1 MEPYL
6 PVTSQAVR
14 FCISG
19 TTVLFWVS
27 IFLNHHFNVY
37 QSCWSSLIMTL
48 TQTGFN
54 HDINICFYCCPADF
68 SAVMQNA
75 IQFRFK
81 KNQTNKQ
88 NNKPLEKPSLIINLI
103 GHFSIGITFSLAYV
117 LLTDHTEK
125 TCSKGKKTHPKTI
138 IHYNEISTYSSL
150 EISAEW
156 ISERT
161 I

>member
-1 MEPYL
+1 
-6 PVTSQAVR
+6 
-14 FCISG
+14 
-19 TTVLFWVS
+19 
-27 IFLNHHFNVY
+27 
-37 QSCWSSLIMTL
+37 MTL

-150 EISAEW
+150 EISAE
-156 ISERT
+156 
-161 I
+161 